1 MRIGVL
7 GGTFDPIHI
16 GHLRAAEEVAVR
28 LELDRVWFVP
38 AGRPPHRAHPQTAAR
53 HRLAM
58 ARLAVAGNPR
68 FGCLDWEVRR
78 PGVSYTVDT
87 LERLA
92 ARWPRA
98 ERFLILGADQSLHL
112 PSWHEPL
119 RLVRYARLVIISR
132 PGAAKTAVQ
141 RQVRRTFPPALRRAC
156 TFVPIPGLD
165 VSSTLIRAGLRA
177 GTGARYLLPEAVLR
191 YIRRFRLYSQR

>member
-16 GHLRAAEEVAVR
+16 GHLRAAEEVAAR
-28 LELDRVWFVP
+28 LGLDRVFFIP
-38 AGRPPHRAHPQTAAR
+38 AGKPPHRAQPLAAAR

-58 ARLAVAGNPR
+58 TRLALAGHPR
-68 FGCLDWEVRR
+68 FTCLNWELRR
-78 PGVSYTVDT
+78 SGPSYTVDT
-87 LERLA
+87 LAQLA

-98 ERFLILGADQSLHL
+98 ERFLILGADQCLHL

-119 RLVRYARLVIISR
+119 RLIRHARIVVISR

-156 TFVPIPGLD
+156 KFVPIPGLD
-165 VSSTLIRAGLRA
+165 VSSTQIRANLRA
-177 GTGARYLLPEAVLR
+177 GASVRFLLPDPVLR
-191 YIRRFRLYSQR
+191 YIRRFRLYSGR